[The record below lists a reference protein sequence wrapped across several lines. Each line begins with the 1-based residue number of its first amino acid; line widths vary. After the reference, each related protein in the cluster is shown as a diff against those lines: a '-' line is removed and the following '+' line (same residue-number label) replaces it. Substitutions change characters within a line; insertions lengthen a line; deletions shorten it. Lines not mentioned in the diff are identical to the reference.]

1 MFVDTHCHLYRSY
14 YEDLDD
20 VIEQIKQSEIYR
32 VINNGCDKNTNI
44 EVLDTVNKY
53 DNVYGAIGIHPE
65 NANEYTR
72 EDLEF
77 VEEHISDNKII
88 AIGEIGLDYYWV
100 KDNKDKQKELFE
112 VQLKLAEKYDV
123 PVIVHSRE
131 ATQDTIDILKKYKV
145 KGIIHSFSGSYE
157 VAQIYI
163 KMGFLLGING
173 VITFKN
179 CNLKDVI
186 EKIEVSN
193 IVLETDS
200 PYLTPVPNRGKRN
213 DPTKVM
219 DIAKF
224 IAEIKGISLEDL
236 SKEINGNLSKVFDF

>member
-20 VIEQIKQSEIYR
+20 VIEQIKQSKIYR
-32 VINNGCDKNTNI
+32 VINNGCDKNSNI
-44 EVLDTVNKY
+44 EVLESVGKY
-53 DNVYGAIGIHPE
+53 DLVYGALGIHPE
-65 NANEYTR
+65 SANEYTQ
-72 EDLEF
+72 EDLDF
-77 VEEHISDNKII
+77 VEEHIKDNKIV

-112 VQLKLAEKYDV
+112 YQLKLAEKYNV
-123 PVIVHSRE
+123 PVIIHSRE
-131 ATQDTIDILKKYKV
+131 ATQDTIDILKKYNV

-157 VAQIYI
+157 VAEIYI

-186 EKIEVSN
+186 DRIDLSN

-213 DPTKVM
+213 DSTKVE

-224 IAEIKGISLEDL
+224 IADLKGISLEEL
-236 SKEINGNLSKVFDF
+236 SKVINGNLSKYFDF